1 MLTGKTVAQFSKYLI
16 VGALCFIFEVYLFYL
31 LKASF
36 SLVTSNLLAR
46 SIALVLHFLLI
57 KNYVFFIV
65 SHRIKSMLFYFLL
78 SIVNAFFSGIL
89 IYLSSLY
96 LLSLTPA
103 IYKIIFDVSLIV
115 LNFVI
120 FKRYIFK

>member
-96 LLSLTPA
+96 LLSLNPA
-103 IYKIIFDVSLIV
+103 IYKIIFDVSLIF

>member
-96 LLSLTPA
+96 LLSLNPA

>member
-46 SIALVLHFLLI
+46 SIAIVLHFLLI

-65 SHRIKSMLFYFLL
+65 SHRIKSLLFYFLL

-96 LLSLTPA
+96 LLSLNPA
-103 IYKIIFDVSLIV
+103 IYKIIFDLSLIG